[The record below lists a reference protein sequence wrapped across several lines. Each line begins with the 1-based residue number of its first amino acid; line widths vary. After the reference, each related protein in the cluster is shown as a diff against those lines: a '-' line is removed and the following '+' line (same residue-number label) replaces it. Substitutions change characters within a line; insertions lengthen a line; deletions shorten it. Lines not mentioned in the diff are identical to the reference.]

1 MAESKPDWEPGCM
14 CGPCVRKR
22 EAYVPPNRIEV
33 GTKVRFPRRTNE
45 RFRIYTVTHWDP
57 HGLWI
62 LQPENPRAEE
72 EVTYLS
78 DSTMRDPSIVRVVP

>member
-1 MAESKPDWEPGCM
+1 MAESKPDWEPGCR

-22 EAYVPPNRIEV
+22 EAYVHPNRIEI
-33 GTKVRFPRRTNE
+33 GTKVRFPLNSKE

-62 LQPENPRAEE
+62 LCPENPQAEE
-72 EVTYLS
+72 KVTYLS
-78 DSTMRDPSIVRVVP
+78 DETMKNPRITTVVP